1 MSSVIFRIGVSTTAV
16 SGIFM
21 ALFEYLNI
29 STVSAVQMGLF
40 LLMSFLGMTAAA
52 IKATRIYHAGT
63 D

>member
-1 MSSVIFRIGVSTTAV
+1 MSSVIFRVGVSATAV

-29 STVSAVQMGLF
+29 SAVSAAKMGLF
-40 LLMSFLGMTAAA
+40 LLMSFLGMAAAA